1 MKYLRKYW
9 LIALSFVMLAVG
21 LLDEWR
27 LVNYGWSSLFRFV
40 WYLIAI
46 LPVGLPIVKKM
57 IEEWKEG
64 SVFNEFFLMV
74 AAAVAAFVIGEYP
87 EGLAV
92 ILFYTIGEKMQD
104 LAVDKAHEEIESLL
118 NVCPSVAVVIRD
130 GQPAEVD
137 PSSVAVGETVLV
149 KAGARVP
156 LDGILLSSNGSF
168 DTSAITG
175 ESAPR
180 IIEKDDVVLSGM
192 IATSDSVQVKVT
204 KAFEDSTMNRILE
217 MVESANDRKSNT
229 ELFIRRFARYY
240 TAVVVGL
247 VVLVNVVPLIAHLAG
262 IYDAYS
268 WKEWLGKSA
277 VFMVISCPCAL
288 LVSIPLGYFGGIGAA
303 SRHGILVK
311 GGNYLDA
318 LYKIKAVAFDKTGTL
333 TEGQFKVA
341 KVLSAEGFTEDTLI
355 TALASVEQ
363 QSSHPMAKAVCRY
376 ALEKGAVLSVS
387 SSATEVAGR
396 GLKADLNGGEVLAG
410 NAKLLD
416 ENGILVPEAT
426 ASMPGALI
434 YCAVAGRYAGCV
446 VLADEPKTD
455 AKQMVADLHE
465 VGINEVHVLS
475 GDRQQQVDQL
485 ANELGI
491 DFAYGDLL
499 PQDKVRHVEEL
510 HQRMPVAFVGDG
522 INDAPV
528 LALADVGIAMGA
540 MGSDVAVET
549 ANVVIEDDK
558 PSKVATAVKIAKNT
572 RAVVW
577 QNVSLALGIK
587 ILVMV
592 LALFGIANMWM
603 GVFADSGV
611 ALLAVLNAIR
621 IQRQNFSGY
630 TPVEGE
636 HKHFR
641 SSGCCCCHHDDDDD
655 DDCEDGCCHHHDDD
669 GCEDEC
675 SCHHHHEHDKGC
687 KDGCC
692 HDDDDDDDCED
703 GCCCHHDGHHHHEP
717 SKHHHEH
724 EDHQH

>member
-1 MKYLRKYW
+1 MKYIKKYW
-9 LIALSFVMLAVG
+9 LLALSFFMLAVG
-21 LLDEWR
+21 LLDEWH
-27 LVNYGWSSLFRFV
+27 LVDYGWSPLFRFV
-40 WYLIAI
+40 WYLVAI
-46 LPVGLPIVKKM
+46 LPVGLPVVKEM
-57 IEEWKEG
+57 VEEWREG
-64 SVFNEFFLMV
+64 SIFNEFFLMV

-92 ILFYTIGEKMQD
+92 ILFYTIGEKLQD
-104 LAVDKAHEEIESLL
+104 MAVDKAHEEIESLL
-118 NVCPSVAVVIRD
+118 NVCPSVAVVLRD
-130 GQPAEVD
+130 GQPVEVD
-137 PSSVAVGETVLV
+137 PSAVAVGETVLV

-156 LDGILLSSNGSF
+156 LDGVLLSANGAF

-180 IIEKDDVVLSGM
+180 TIEQNETVLSGM
-192 IATSDSVQVKVT
+192 IATTDSVQVKVT
-204 KAFEDSTMNRILE
+204 KPFEDSTMNRILE
-217 MVESANDRKSNT
+217 MVEHANNRKSNT
-229 ELFIRRFARYY
+229 ELFIRRFTRYY

-247 VVLVNVVPLIAHLAG
+247 VVLVNLLPLVAHLAG
-262 IYDAYS
+262 VYEAYS

-333 TEGQFKVA
+333 TEGLFKVLEV
-341 KVLSAEGFTEDTLI
+341 KVEEGFTEASLVQTL
-355 TALASVEQ
+355 AAVEQ
-363 QSSHPMAKAVCRY
+363 QSTHPMAKAVCRY
-376 ALEKGAVLSVS
+376 AANKNYVLAAPGAV
-387 SSATEVAGR
+387 TEVAGR
-396 GLKADLNGGEVLAG
+396 GLKADVNGEEVLAG
-410 NAKLLD
+410 NAKLLS
-416 ENGILVPEAT
+416 ENGVSLPA
-426 ASMPGALI
+426 GAVNGEGTLI
-434 YCAVAGRYAGCV
+434 FCAVAGRYAGCV
-446 VLADEPKTD
+446 VLADEPKAD
-455 AKQMVADLHE
+455 ARQMVADLHQ

-475 GDRQQQVDQL
+475 GDRQQQVDLL
-485 ANELGI
+485 AREVGI

-499 PQDKVRHVEEL
+499 PQDKVSHVEHL
-510 HQRMPVAFVGDG
+510 HKRMPVAFVGDG

-549 ANVVIEDDK
+549 ANVVIEDDQ

-587 ILVMV
+587 ILVMI

-621 IQRQNFSGY
+621 IQRQNFGGY

-636 HKHFR
+636 HRHFQ
-641 SSGCCCCHHDDDDD
+641 SSGCCCCHHHDDDDCDDD
-655 DDCEDGCCHHHDDD
+655 DDCCHHHHHDDD
-669 GCEDEC
+669 
-675 SCHHHHEHDKGC
+675 C
-687 KDGCC
+687 K
-692 HDDDDDDDCED
+692 E
-703 GCCCHHDGHHHHEP
+703 GCCCHHHEHNEHHREHGHHHH
-717 SKHHHEH
+717 
-724 EDHQH
+724 